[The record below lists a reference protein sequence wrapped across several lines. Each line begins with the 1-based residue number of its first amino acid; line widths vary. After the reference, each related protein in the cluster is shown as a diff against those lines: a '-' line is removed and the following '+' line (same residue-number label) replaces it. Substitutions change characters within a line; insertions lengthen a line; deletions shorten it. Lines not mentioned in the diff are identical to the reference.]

1 MLRTMR
7 WQLLALVVAAPV
19 VAAARPV
26 WRPPTESPAKLAA
39 AAAAELTADIRA
51 RNVSSITK
59 RLAVPFTAGP
69 LWFPDAACTKRFGG
83 GGLVTVKDA
92 PELARCLAKLDLQ
105 LSTRQSSLAD
115 GAVLTA
121 KPGFEIEVA
130 FQTATTSQIR
140 WLGSPTHEP
149 SEPARPMLTA
159 QAFEALRTQGT
170 TQLDAVVATDL
181 DAERGSLRAISAW
194 LRICL
199 DTTGKP
205 TATVVSASSAKTGD
219 VFLRAIADWQ
229 FQPFKLRNAPAPAC
243 ALAQLTYPS
252 SNAAATEVLP
262 SSSSVPP
269 SPVAKAEY
277 DFDDIDLWGGPPP
290 PPPPALSVASI
301 TARTLESLRRRGSSL
316 VKPNGAAVREI
327 GTRKTAATA
336 KVCIDRTGA
345 VSSITLL
352 RRSISPAWDTQLET
366 EPHNWIF
373 RPYMVNGT
381 TQPACAILSF
391 SP

>member
-1 MLRTMR
+1 MLRAMR
-7 WQLLALVVAAPV
+7 WPLLALVVAPAL
-19 VAAARPV
+19 AAARPV
-26 WRPPTESPAKLAA
+26 WRPPIESPAKLAA
-39 AAAAELTADIRA
+39 AAAAELGADIRA

-69 LWFPDAACTKRFGG
+69 LWFPDAACTKRFGN
-83 GGLVTVKDA
+83 GGLVTAKDA

-105 LSTRQSSLAD
+105 MSTRMSSLSD

-121 KPGFEIEVA
+121 KPGFELEIA

-140 WLGSPTHEP
+140 WLGSPAHEQTE
-149 SEPARPMLTA
+149 SARPMLTA
-159 QAFEALRTQGT
+159 QAFEALRTRGT

-181 DAERGSLRAISAW
+181 DAERGAQRAVSAW

-205 TATVVSASSAKTGD
+205 TTTIVSSSTQKTGE
-219 VFLRAIADWQ
+219 VFLRATADWQ
-229 FQPFKLRNAPAPAC
+229 FQPFKLRSAPTPAC
-243 ALAQLTYPS
+243 ALSQLTYPAA
-252 SNAAATEVLP
+252 NAAPTEVLP
-262 SSSSVPP
+262 ASSTVPAGA
-269 SPVAKAEY
+269 VANMDY
-277 DFDDIDLWGGPPP
+277 DFDDVDLWGAPPP
-290 PPPPALSVASI
+290 PPPPPISVASI

-316 VKPNGAAVREI
+316 IKPSGLAIREI
-327 GTRKTAATA
+327 GTRKTSATA
-336 KVCIDRTGA
+336 KICIDRTGA

-352 RRSISPAWDTQLET
+352 QRSVSPAWDTQLET

-373 RPYMVNGT
+373 RPYTVNGT
-381 TQPACAILSF
+381 TQAACAILAF